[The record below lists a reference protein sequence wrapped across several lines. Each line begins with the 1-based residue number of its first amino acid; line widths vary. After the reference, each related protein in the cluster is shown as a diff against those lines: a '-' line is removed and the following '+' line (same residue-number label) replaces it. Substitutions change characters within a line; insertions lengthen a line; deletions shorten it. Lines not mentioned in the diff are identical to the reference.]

1 MLIESFKRW
10 KALYFNVDQLGRRIA
25 SKLIFV
31 FLLALKLGI
40 QFMPAEYSDFSQFT
54 AWLDTMMQSDGMTD
68 DLMMIPL
75 TTANVIYIGL
85 VAASVYLTL
94 LGIFMYSGLFL
105 RSARK
110 HSGTNIPAG
119 AFAGRFIV
127 LALFLLLFSVPLLF
141 VTVYGFFIMLLFIP
155 FICTIPVCYLSGDF
169 GFWRAIGSSVRRTRG
184 FYLMIMADVTGT
196 YVLYLIASFI
206 VMLLSFASQTAYLI
220 VSSAVDVW
228 YYLIFARICTFAYIA
243 MCKKSNARKIS
254 V

>member
-10 KALYFNVDQLGRRIA
+10 KSLYFNVDLLGKRIA

-31 FLLALKLGI
+31 FLLALKLVI
-40 QFMPAEYSDFSQFT
+40 CFMPAEYSDFSQLA
-54 AWLDTMMQSDGMTD
+54 AWMDTMMKATEMTD
-68 DLMMIPL
+68 DLMVIPL
-75 TTANVIYIGL
+75 TPQNVIY
-85 VAASVYLTL
+85 VAVVSFSVYLTV
-94 LGIFMYSGLFL
+94 LGIFLYSGLFL

-110 HSGTNIPAG
+110 ASGNNISAG
-119 AFAGRFIV
+119 AFAGRFFI
-127 LALFLLLFSVPLLF
+127 LALFLLLFSIPLMF
-141 VTVYGFFIMLLFIP
+141 VTVYGFLIMLLFIP

-169 GFWRAIGSSVRRTRG
+169 GFWRAIGSTFRRTRG
-184 FYLMIMADVTGT
+184 FYLMIMGDVTGT
-196 YVLYLIASFI
+196 YVLYLIVSFI
-206 VMLLSFASQTAYLI
+206 VMLLQFASQTAYLI